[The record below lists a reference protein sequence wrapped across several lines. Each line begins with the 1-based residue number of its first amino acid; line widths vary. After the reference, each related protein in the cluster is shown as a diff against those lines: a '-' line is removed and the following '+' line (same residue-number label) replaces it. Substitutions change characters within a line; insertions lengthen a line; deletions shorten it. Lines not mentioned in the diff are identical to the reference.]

1 MAHRF
6 TIFAKGNL
14 DVQYSL
20 HSFRVGGEIAWNG
33 VNEIVR
39 EQAPV
44 VSVRVRHETFGRS
57 DALLEAT
64 GAVPPGLAA
73 QAPPLGNF
81 PATSQFSRALFDARH
96 DAVVLSA
103 QADVYG
109 QLFRHRSDGYLLCAP
124 DAHAWPEQ
132 HRHWLR
138 REFAM
143 TGPLDVAA
151 SMRNFTAIVSDP
163 AERIHCH
170 LGLEDTVSVR
180 AQRFNLGLIELSQRT
195 GVSIVDVDGVV
206 ARGGAERL
214 KLDALHLT
222 AEGHRLVAA
231 EVVRVLADLGC
242 LPNAVAA

>member
-1 MAHRF
+1 
-6 TIFAKGNL
+6 
-14 DVQYSL
+14 
-20 HSFRVGGEIAWNG
+20 
-33 VNEIVR
+33 
-39 EQAPV
+39 
-44 VSVRVRHETFGRS
+44 
-57 DALLEAT
+57 
-64 GAVPPGLAA
+64 
-73 QAPPLGNF
+73 
-81 PATSQFSRALFDARH
+81 
-96 DAVVLSA
+96 
-103 QADVYG
+103 
-109 QLFRHRSDGYLLCAP
+109 
-124 DAHAWPEQ
+124 
-132 HRHWLR
+132 
-138 REFAM
+138 M

-151 SMRNFTAIVSDP
+151 SMRNFADIVSEIRARADVPVLIYNVPAVDP

>member
-44 VSVRVRHETFGRS
+44 VSVRIRHETFGRS

-96 DAVVLSA
+96 DAV
-103 QADVYG
+103 
-109 QLFRHRSDGYLLCAP
+109 
-124 DAHAWPEQ
+124 
-132 HRHWLR
+132 
-138 REFAM
+138 
-143 TGPLDVAA
+143 
-151 SMRNFTAIVSDP
+151 
-163 AERIHCH
+163 
-170 LGLEDTVSVR
+170 
-180 AQRFNLGLIELSQRT
+180 
-195 GVSIVDVDGVV
+195 
-206 ARGGAERL
+206 
-214 KLDALHLT
+214 
-222 AEGHRLVAA
+222 
-231 EVVRVLADLGC
+231 
-242 LPNAVAA
+242 